1 MSDPLKV
8 TLGWRGYAGWSVIHP
23 EQPMRRYAF
32 CLLPLAL
39 AGCNDS
45 EPLAPAFTG
54 EWASRQMG
62 CRGAPRVTIN
72 KTGISAPGMPVNGLT
87 FTKATVSG
95 STAHVVMEL
104 SASARLMAGAPD
116 PKKPRHELDPREI
129 EVLATLIA
137 SGRLVNATNVMVRDK
152 KTRQLRAVPP
162 DVIAVMSLTRCDGT
176 ETPRSFSAVSVPR
189 AGQ

>member
-1 MSDPLKV
+1 
-8 TLGWRGYAGWSVIHP
+8 
-23 EQPMRRYAF
+23 MRRYAF
-32 CLLPLAL
+32 CLLALAL
-39 AGCNDS
+39 IGCTER
-45 EPLAPAFTG
+45 EPLAPAFSG
-54 EWASRQMG
+54 EWASRAMG
-62 CRGAPRVTIN
+62 CRGAQRITIN

-129 EVLATLIA
+129 EVLATLVA

-152 KTRQLRAVPP
+152 KTRQLTAVPP
-162 DVIAVMSLTRCDGT
+162 DVIAVMSLIRCDGK
-176 ETPRSFSAVSVPR
+176 ETPGGFSAVGLSR